1 VLRNREVY
9 RGIDGEQRHADE
21 KFDFVVRC
29 GIGNRLNTEGH
40 LGDHRFKVG
49 QSVRYSYGLRGLR
62 RPPGS
67 GGVYTIT
74 QLLPVEGDERLY
86 RVKSAD
92 EPHERVAKE
101 TELEG
106 VI

>member
-1 VLRNREVY
+1 LGAN
-9 RGIDGEQRHADE
+9 
-21 KFDFVVRC
+21 FDFVVQSD
-29 GIGNRLNTEGH
+29 IGNRRNTEGH

-49 QSVRYSYGLRGLR
+49 QSVRYSYGLGGLR
-62 RPPGS
+62 RAPGS
-67 GGVYTIT
+67 GGVYKIT
-74 QLLPVEGDERLY
+74 QLLPAEGDERLY

-101 TELEG
+101 TELER